1 MKTGSNLLVLK
12 AEEETQGK
20 VVKSL
25 RDALTIDVKSIF
37 SKVSSLTAQAE
48 NSCSNEYKNEPLE
61 DFFEPNLTTSVL
73 LNDSELFIN
82 NLHNLKVVCDGK
94 RVSYEFKESQKNPE
108 AAKVKALKQ
117 IDATG
122 NAISNAQNKLRNVMN
137 RFREAVKK
145 D

>member
-12 AEEETQGK
+12 AEAETQGK